1 MVSLYNFTK
10 EEFSSKNST
19 KNAASKLVPGLFLF
33 LIISKKEYKE
43 VCIQILHIWHGFTI
57 LYLV

>member
-19 KNAASKLVPGLFLF
+19 KNAASKLVPGLLF

-43 VCIQILHIWHGFTI
+43 VCILILHIWHGFTI
-57 LYLV
+57 LYVV

>member
-19 KNAASKLVPGLFLF
+19 KNAASKLVPGLLF

-43 VCIQILHIWHGFTI
+43 VCILILHI
-57 LYLV
+57 